1 MSDIQALFERLNGI
15 EATIAEA
22 TRSVDAPLSDGARAM
37 IASLERR
44 RDELREMA
52 EAYAED
58 RLVDVCDYRILPS
71 NLNFYPVKAVAE
83 SLSGWQDA
91 VTSFF
96 AAIRDKKPRA
106 RAVYSPEIVA
116 ASTLNFGYSYPG
128 SLGLVMYIQND
139 QLFNET
145 DLDLAV
151 SGIMRLV
158 DTETVADVRDIA
170 ETFGKAA
177 VQSFYSWSKTHTDA
191 DLSADIKWQ
200 RGKEVKFERCVQP
213 AGLER
218 VQGIIKVADSKDVK
232 IEQYDGV
239 LVALNITGQ
248 GSFKM
253 SFADPSLR
261 DISGKF
267 GEEFDSKIPHEVP
280 ARYAA
285 TLRRTLYT
293 SLWST
298 DEHSDWE
305 LVSLDPMMP
314 YVSN

>member
-1 MSDIQALFERLNGI
+1 MSDIQALFERLNGV
-15 EATIAEA
+15 EASIAEA
-22 TRSVDAPLSDGARAM
+22 TRSISGPLSDGARAM

-52 EAYAED
+52 DHLAEE
-58 RLVDVCDYRILPS
+58 RLVDVCDYRIVPS
-71 NLNFYPVKAVAE
+71 VTDLYPVKAVAL

-96 AAIRDKKPRA
+96 AAIRDKKPRV
-106 RAVYSPEIVA
+106 RAVYSDEIVD

-139 QLFNET
+139 QMFNET

-158 DTETVADVRDIA
+158 DTETVSEVREIAD
-170 ETFGKAA
+170 TFGKAA
-177 VQSFYSWSKTHTDA
+177 VQSFYSWSKTHTDS

-200 RGKEVKFERCVQP
+200 RGKEIKFERCVQP

-218 VQGIIKVADSKDVK
+218 VQGIIKVADSKKVSVDV
-232 IEQYDGV
+232 YDGV

-253 SFADPSLR
+253 SFADPSVR
-261 DISGKF
+261 DVAGKF
-267 GEEFDSKIPHEVP
+267 GEEFNSETPHEVP
-280 ARYAA
+280 ARYTA
-285 TLRRTLYT
+285 TLRKTLYT

-298 DEHSDWE
+298 DEHTDWE
-305 LVSLDPMMP
+305 LVSLDPMTP
-314 YVSN
+314 YISK